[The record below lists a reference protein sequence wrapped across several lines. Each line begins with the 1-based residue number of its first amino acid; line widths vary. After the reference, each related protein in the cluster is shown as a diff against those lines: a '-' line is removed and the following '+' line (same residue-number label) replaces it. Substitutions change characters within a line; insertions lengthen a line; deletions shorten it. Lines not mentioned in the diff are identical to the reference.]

1 MFLFIVPCG
10 IGASTDMGSVFPHHI
25 SYSMG
30 ADRDMGKRFV
40 LVSF

>member
-1 MFLFIVPCG
+1 MRGRAIYS
-10 IGASTDMGSVFPHHI
+10 STTEIDMGSVFPHHI

-30 ADRDMGKRFV
+30 ADRGMGKRFA